1 MSERTINLYSDT
13 QSQPSK
19 AMRLAMAEAPVGDE
33 QRGDDPS
40 VNRLCAM
47 TAELLGKQAAVF
59 LPSGTMCNQLAIHI
73 HCRPGAEIIAHRSA
87 HTLNFAGDGTAAFPG
102 VQDREGTRL
111 NSR

>member
-73 HCRPGAEIIAHRSA
+73 HCRPGEEIIAHRRA
-87 HTLNFAGDGTAAFPG
+87 HILRSEERRVGKDGVRTCRYGWSPAH
-102 VQDREGTRL
+102 
-111 NSR
+111 

>member
-73 HCRPGAEIIAHRSA
+73 HCRPGRSEE
-87 HTLNFAGDGTAAFPG
+87 HTSEL
-102 VQDREGTRL
+102 QSLMR
-111 NSR
+111 NSYAVFCL